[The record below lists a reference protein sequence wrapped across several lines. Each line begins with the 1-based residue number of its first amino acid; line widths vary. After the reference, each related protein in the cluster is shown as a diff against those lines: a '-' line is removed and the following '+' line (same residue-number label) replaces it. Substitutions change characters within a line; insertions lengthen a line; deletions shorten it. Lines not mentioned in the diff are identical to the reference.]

1 MMSKRKR
8 RDRIVRIIDTLVYLY
23 LMYACLWAI
32 CHLVGEILGKMGVG

>member
-1 MMSKRKR
+1 MSKRKR

-32 CHLVGEILGKMGVG
+32 CHIVGEILQKMGVG